1 MGSRKAPVKD
11 GRARAHAHTRT
22 PVSFFRKRRLDMLN
36 PLPST
41 AIRANRKKMG
51 LKNRDWSNFE
61 NGTKTLKG
69 LRT

>member
-11 GRARAHAHTRT
+11 GRAHTRT

-51 LKNRDWSNFE
+51 LKKRDWSNFE

-69 LRT
+69 IRTQQM